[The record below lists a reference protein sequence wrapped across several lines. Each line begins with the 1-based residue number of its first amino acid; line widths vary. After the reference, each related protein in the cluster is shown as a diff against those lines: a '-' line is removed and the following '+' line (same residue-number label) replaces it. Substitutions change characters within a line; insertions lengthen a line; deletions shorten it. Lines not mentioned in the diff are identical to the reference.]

1 MHACVD
7 RVQSRKRDVRTELR
21 PGQRCVP
28 QQLLQVPDVRAT
40 IVHERCHRM
49 WSASRARRLRPTS
62 SLRAKRF
69 LTAVSRRART
79 WRRHCGSGTAQ
90 LGARDG
96 LTTVGDR
103 WPAGA
108 AGWRPRFIVPE
119 VPARPPTRILFDRP
133 RHNQTLCPL
142 NRHLFSVDQRL
153 LMEYSDLPSRR
164 RPASGA

>member
-49 WSASRARRLRPTS
+49 RSASRARRSRPTS

-90 LGARDG
+90 LGAALER
-96 LTTVGDR
+96 LTTV
-103 WPAGA
+103 A
-108 AGWRPRFIVPE
+108 ADGGCAAAAERGVR
-119 VPARPPTRILFDRP
+119 RDCT
-133 RHNQTLCPL
+133 
-142 NRHLFSVDQRL
+142 RL
-153 LMEYSDLPSRR
+153 LRPSVTIISGQRNRRTKRR
-164 RPASGA
+164 RRHIVTPVRRSAAQDYDAILVRTD